1 MFSNLPLLNKS
12 HRSDDRGQK
21 KLPNYIIGSEAI
33 AQW

>member
-21 KLPNYIIGSEAI
+21 NLPNYIIGSEAI